1 MARKV
6 ARYRRAHGVAALHLL
21 DDDRADRLRLVKNL
35 TVQAVHAF
43 VRVDLSRWV
52 DRLNGALVG
61 AGLAR
66 MAAFTVALE
75 PIEHA
80 QPRWDRQR
88 RAEGAEIAAV
98 EPLHEKP
105 RRQEGQRI
113 G

>member
-1 MARKV
+1 MGLGRVRMAGQV

-80 QPRWDRQR
+80 QDRKSVV
-88 RAEGAEIAAV
+88 EGELRGPV
-98 EPLHEKP
+98 
-105 RRQEGQRI
+105 G
-113 G
+113 